1 MTFYL
6 NFLSLLV
13 LGAVYSVCIAVIA
26 PVIYKCRG
34 NRRLMFV
41 IVPLSVA
48 ILIAPI
54 AEELWISWNFY
65 RFCSRDA
72 GVQIHKTVVVN
83 GFFDGTIDTHA
94 GHPTSQAIEELDKQ
108 GFDFYEMTLP
118 DYHGKPKKVIHLKKV
133 NSGWTA
139 NVQDQPTARYHY
151 LWPDTNRQVG
161 RKIYKNSELVL
172 DSSTGQ
178 ILGSSIRYGRTAPWY
193 FIALDDP
200 GMRCPPRSSA
210 NGKRPGALYNTV
222 LIPATKQQ

>member
-41 IVPLSVA
+41 FVPLSVA

-72 GVQIHKTVVVN
+72 GVQIHKTVVVDGYFDSTTDTDVSLVTSSAAKYLDER
-83 GFFDGTIDTHA
+83 GF
-94 GHPTSQAIEELDKQ
+94 S
-108 GFDFYEMTLP
+108 FYEMTLP
-118 DYHGKPKKVIHLKKV
+118 DGRGDPKKIVHFEKANGLWK
-133 NSGWTA
+133 A
-139 NVQDQPTARYHY
+139 NVQNQPSARYHY
-151 LWPDTNRQVG
+151 FRPETNKRIAHKVS
-161 RKIYKNSELVL
+161 KNSELVL
-172 DSSTGQ
+172 DSITGEAIATST
-178 ILGSSIRYGRTAPWY
+178 RYGRLAPWY
-193 FIALDDP
+193 FIALDVS
-200 GMRCPPRSSA
+200 GMACPSWSSA
-210 NGKRPGALYNTV
+210 EEVVPGTIYKLVFT
-222 LIPATKQQ
+222 PAKNR